1 MTDEKTQD
9 EQNTHHEIIDKTSA
23 YKKSI
28 ADAKASEA
36 KRKVEEAA
44 ARTAAGK
51 NNKGTQTV
59 KVSDFDMPF
68 MKYCTK
74 CGSQVSESDKFCSDC
89 GQTTGQSSNDAPVK
103 VEIVNTNTDKAI
115 KAVGDS
121 ISIGKKVAKKHKE
134 ATVNFLE
141 SSLIL
146 VMAALGCFAILAF
159 VALVF

>member
-1 MTDEKTQD
+1 
-9 EQNTHHEIIDKTSA
+9 
-23 YKKSI
+23 
-28 ADAKASEA
+28 
-36 KRKVEEAA
+36 
-44 ARTAAGK
+44 
-51 NNKGTQTV
+51 
-59 KVSDFDMPF
+59 

-74 CGSQVSESDKFCSDC
+74 CGSEVSESDKFCSDC

-146 VMAALGCFAILAF
+146 VIATLGCFAILAF
-159 VALVF
+159 VAFVF

>member
-1 MTDEKTQD
+1 
-9 EQNTHHEIIDKTSA
+9 
-23 YKKSI
+23 
-28 ADAKASEA
+28 
-36 KRKVEEAA
+36 
-44 ARTAAGK
+44 
-51 NNKGTQTV
+51 
-59 KVSDFDMPF
+59 

-74 CGSQVSESDKFCSDC
+74 CGSEVSESDKFCSNC

-146 VMAALGCFAILAF
+146 VIAAFGSFVILAIL
-159 VALVF
+159 VFLSK